1 MLLFKAVCSSK
12 LLKNVNILLFLNK
25 VRESRIRSGAPAHP
39 SLKIDI
45 LEHKLKDGVKVA
57 RYVKSY
63 GERPNE
69 IDPVCKC
76 EFPHLPVGGRL

>member
-1 MLLFKAVCSSK
+1 LLLFKAVCSSK

-25 VRESRIRSGAPAHP
+25 VRESRVCSDSPTHLP
-39 SLKIDI
+39 QIDI
-45 LEHKLKDGVKVA
+45 LENKLKDGVKVA

-69 IDPVCKC
+69 IDSVCKC
-76 EFPHLPVGGRL
+76 EFLFPQG

>member
-1 MLLFKAVCSSK
+1 MRVPVSLWCFDS
-12 LLKNVNILLFLNK
+12 
-25 VRESRIRSGAPAHP
+25 PP
-39 SLKIDI
+39 SQIDI
-45 LEHKLKDGVKVA
+45 LENKLKEGIKVA

-76 EFPHLPVGGRL
+76 EFLILQWVDVL